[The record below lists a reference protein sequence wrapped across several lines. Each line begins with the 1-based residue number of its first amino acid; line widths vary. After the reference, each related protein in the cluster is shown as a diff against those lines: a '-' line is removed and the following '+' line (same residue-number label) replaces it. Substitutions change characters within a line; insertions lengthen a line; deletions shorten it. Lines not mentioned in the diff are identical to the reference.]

1 MRLKNKTAI
10 ITGGGSGIGLAC
22 ARTFAREGANVAIFG
37 RRQDRLDRAADAIG
51 GQALAVPGDIAKDKD
66 IDRLVEVTIDT
77 FGQIDILVN
86 NAGVFEFGF
95 LHETDDAMWDK
106 ALNVNLRS
114 VFRLTKRVLPK
125 MLERKS
131 GSIVNISSIAGLIGL
146 PGTSAYSAS
155 KAALDQFSRVIAME
169 YAKDG
174 IRSNSVCP
182 GMIETEMTEELR
194 NDKVLAAE
202 ILNSYPVGRFGS
214 PQEVANACL
223 FLASDEASFI
233 TGVVLP
239 VDGGYTA
246 Q

>member
-1 MRLKNKTAI
+1 
-10 ITGGGSGIGLAC
+10 
-22 ARTFAREGANVAIFG
+22 
-37 RRQDRLDRAADAIG
+37 
-51 GQALAVPGDIAKDKD
+51 
-66 IDRLVEVTIDT
+66 
-77 FGQIDILVN
+77 
-86 NAGVFEFGF
+86 
-95 LHETDDAMWDK
+95 
-106 ALNVNLRS
+106 
-114 VFRLTKRVLPK
+114 

-233 TGVVLP
+233 TGAVLP

>member
-51 GQALAVPGDIAKDKD
+51 GQALAVPGDIAKEED

-106 ALNVNLRS
+106 AINVNLRS

-169 YAKDG
+169 YAKEG